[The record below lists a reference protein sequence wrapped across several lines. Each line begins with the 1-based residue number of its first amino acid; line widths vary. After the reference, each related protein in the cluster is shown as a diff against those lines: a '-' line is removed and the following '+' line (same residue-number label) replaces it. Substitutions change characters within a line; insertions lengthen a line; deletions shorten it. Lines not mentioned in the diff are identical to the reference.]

1 MDCHL
6 VQEKVESRVIA
17 TQYVS
22 TRAQIADMFTKPFSK
37 TMLDFPCNKL
47 ILYNIYVM
55 VWGGVLCKDLG

>member
-1 MDCHL
+1 MACHL

-22 TRAQIADMFTKPFSK
+22 TRAQIANMFTKPFCK
-37 TMLDFPCNKL
+37 TILDFLCKKL

-55 VWGGVLCKDLG
+55 V